1 MFQMRRLFLRLAPV
15 LHLSR
20 VTTAFAAVGNHWFV
34 ILWTI
39 SSTPDEPPPETFAI
53 TPTWAMLGGAAVVSV
68 ALYAFAAILNDTL
81 DLRRDRVLHPL
92 RPLPSGRLNVDAAIL
107 LLILAL
113 IAAASAAT
121 LLGPSAVVMTLLTAG
136 AVFFYNAAAKFVP
149 SVGLVALSL
158 IYAAHMLIPNMDLKF
173 LWPVW
178 LAMTHAL
185 LVGAVTHRLS
195 DRRPPLSMAAV
206 VAATLGWAFWSAM
219 LMIICHQRNGT
230 LWPAFVSPWTAA
242 APVILAGSFLVFAGR
257 KIASTPSRARA
268 ADKVTRYGAL
278 WLTLYDTA
286 WLAGAG
292 HMTAALI
299 LGALTAAGFLGMT
312 LLREMYVILEQP
324 LAYRR

>member
-1 MFQMRRLFLRLAPV
+1 MRRIFLRLAPV

-20 VTTAFAAVGNHWFV
+20 VTTAFAAVGNQWFV

-39 SSTPDEPPPETFAI
+39 SSRPDEVPPQTYSS

-92 RPLPSGRLNVDAAIL
+92 RPLPSGKLNVDAAIL

-113 IAAASAAT
+113 IAAAAGAT
-121 LLGPSAVVMTLLTAG
+121 LMGQSAVMMTLLTAG

-158 IYAAHMLIPNMDLKF
+158 IYAAHMMIPNVDLRF

-185 LVGAVTHRLS
+185 LVAAVTHRLG

-219 LMIICHQRNGT
+219 LALLGWQRNGG
-230 LWPAFVSPWTAA
+230 LWPEFVSPLAA
-242 APVILAGSFLVFAGR
+242 ALPLALAVAFVFFAGR
-257 KIASTPSRARA
+257 KVRRTPNRARA
-268 ADKVTRYGAL
+268 TDKVTRYGAL

-286 WLAGAG
+286 WLLGAG
-292 HMTAALI
+292 RYKAAMV
-299 LGALTAAGFLGMT
+299 LGALTSAGFLGMT
-312 LLREMYVILEQP
+312 FLRELYAVLEQP